1 MTKNEDIEPTADANR
16 RGIVGHRTDH
26 LDGIVNDPANGEP
39 STGDPAASAIRV
51 QGLTKDFGSQRAVD
65 QLSFDIPA
73 GGVTGFVGPNGSGK
87 STTFRMLLGLVRPTA
102 GNAWMLGHPITDP
115 HAYIHNVGALIEA
128 PALYPKLSGHKNL
141 LALARLG
148 RLPTSRIGEVLDIV
162 DLTDRAHDRYEN
174 YSLGMKQRL
183 GIAGA
188 LLQEPKLLM
197 LDEPTNGLDPAGTV
211 EIRALF
217 RRLAEAGTSVVVS
230 SHLLSE
236 IQAACDRLVMIQDGR
251 LLFSG
256 PLNELLATQR
266 STVIA
271 VTADPADA
279 HRLGVLAA
287 QTGKTVTIDGARLE
301 VEADADWS
309 THLSRLALDA
319 GIVLRELRPLEA
331 NLETTFLDLT
341 STHNQQV
348 Q

>member
-1 MTKNEDIEPTADANR
+1 MADTVHTPIR
-16 RGIVGHRTDH
+16 KPQPD
-26 LDGIVNDPANGEP
+26 
-39 STGDPAASAIRV
+39 ASAIRV
-51 QGLTKDFGSQRAVD
+51 QGLTKNFGHHRAVD
-65 QLSFDIPA
+65 GLTFDIPA

-87 STTFRMLLGLVRPTA
+87 STTFRMLLGLIRPTS
-102 GNAWMLGHPITDP
+102 GDAWMLGHSISDP
-115 HAYIHNVGALIEA
+115 SRYIDKVGALVES
-128 PALYPKLSGHKNL
+128 PAMYPKLTGYKNL

-148 RLPTSRIGEVLDIV
+148 RLPTGRIDEVLEIV
-162 DLTDRAHDRYEN
+162 DLTDRAGDRYEN

-188 LLQEPKLLM
+188 LLQTPKVLM

-256 PLNELLATQR
+256 PLEQLLAAQHA
-266 STVIA
+266 TVIA

-279 HRLGVLAA
+279 PRLA
-287 QTGKTVTIDGARLE
+287 QLTRTAGKTPTVDGARVE
-301 VEADADWS
+301 VDADPDWS
-309 THLSRLALDA
+309 PQLSRLALEA
-319 GIVLRELRPLEA
+319 GIVLRELRPVEA
-331 NLETTFLDLT
+331 DLETTFLDLT
-341 STHNQQV
+341 ANHQRT
-348 Q
+348 

>member
-1 MTKNEDIEPTADANR
+1 MADTVHTPIR
-16 RGIVGHRTDH
+16 KPQPD
-26 LDGIVNDPANGEP
+26 
-39 STGDPAASAIRV
+39 ASAIRV
-51 QGLTKDFGSQRAVD
+51 QGLTKNFGHHRAVD
-65 QLSFDIPA
+65 GLTFDIPA

-87 STTFRMLLGLVRPTA
+87 STTFRMLLGLIRPTS
-102 GNAWMLGHPITDP
+102 GDAWMLGHSISDP
-115 HAYIHNVGALIEA
+115 SRYIDKVGALVES
-128 PALYPKLSGHKNL
+128 PAMYPKLTGYKNL

-148 RLPTSRIGEVLDIV
+148 RLPTGRIDEVLEIV
-162 DLTDRAHDRYEN
+162 DLTDRAGDRYEN

-188 LLQEPKLLM
+188 LLQTPKVLM

-256 PLNELLATQR
+256 PLEQLLAAQHA
-266 STVIA
+266 TVIA

-279 HRLGVLAA
+279 PRLAQLTRAA
-287 QTGKTVTIDGARLE
+287 GRTPTVDGARVE
-301 VEADADWS
+301 VDADPDWS
-309 THLSRLALDA
+309 PQLSRLALEA
-319 GIVLRELRPLEA
+319 GIVLRELRPVEA
-331 NLETTFLDLT
+331 DLETTFLDLT
-341 STHNQQV
+341 ANHQRT
-348 Q
+348 

>member
-1 MTKNEDIEPTADANR
+1 MVNTAPLNATASSSASA
-16 RGIVGHRTDH
+16 G
-26 LDGIVNDPANGEP
+26 
-39 STGDPAASAIRV
+39 SAIRV
-51 QGLTKDFGSQRAVD
+51 EGLTKDFGTIRAVD

-87 STTFRMLLGLVRPTA
+87 STTFRMLLGLIRPTA
-102 GNAWMLGHPITDP
+102 GNAWMLGHPIEDP
-115 HAYIHNVGALIEA
+115 SRFIHKVGALVES
-128 PALYPKLSGHKNL
+128 PALYPKLSGYKNL

-148 RLPTSRIGEVLDIV
+148 QLPASRIDEVLEIV
-162 DLTDRAHDRYEN
+162 DLTDRAGDRYEN

-188 LLQEPKLLM
+188 LLQRPEVLM

-217 RRLAEAGTSVVVS
+217 RRLAEEGTSVVVS

-256 PLNELLATQR
+256 PLDQLLAAQR

-271 VTADPADA
+271 VTEDPAEGS
-279 HRLGVLAA
+279 RLASLAELA
-287 QTGKTVTIDGARLE
+287 GKTSTVAGTRIE
-301 VEADADWS
+301 VEAEPGWS
-309 THLSRLALDA
+309 VELGRLALDA
-319 GIVLRELRPLEA
+319 GIVLRELRPVEP
-331 NLETTFLDLT
+331 NLETTFLELT
-341 STHNQQV
+341 NNHQKSPS
-348 Q
+348 

>member
-1 MTKNEDIEPTADANR
+1 MTNTLLPTVEPPR
-16 RGIVGHRTDH
+16 S
-26 LDGIVNDPANGEP
+26 DPA
-39 STGDPAASAIRV
+39 TSAIRV
-51 QGLTKDFGSQRAVD
+51 EGLTKDFGSQCAVD

-87 STTFRMLLGLVRPTA
+87 STTFRMLLGLIRPTA
-102 GNAWMLGHPITDP
+102 GDAWMLGHPITDP
-115 HAYIHNVGALIEA
+115 HTYIHDVGALIEA
-128 PALYPKLSGHKNL
+128 PALYPRLSGYKNL

-148 RLPTSRIGEVLDIV
+148 RLPTSRIGEVLEIV
-162 DLTDRAHDRYEN
+162 DLTDRAGDRYEN

-236 IQAACDRLVMIQDGR
+236 IQAACDRLVMIQDGH

-256 PLNELLATQR
+256 PLDELLAAQR

-271 VTADPADA
+271 VTAESADA
-279 HRLGVLAA
+279 ERLGLLAR
-287 QTGKTVTIDGARLE
+287 QTGKLVSIADARVE

-309 THLSRLALDA
+309 VELGRLAFDA
-319 GIVLRELRPLEA
+319 GILLRELRPIEA
-331 NLETTFLDLT
+331 SLETTFLDLT
-341 STHNQQV
+341 TNHVPSFS
-348 Q
+348 